1 MNDRLSPLKFPTVY
15 NNYGATPDAQCPDKP
30 LHCKAFR
37 ASFTLSAAGYITAG
51 NPVLGCQF
59 PLCPR
64 GLSVQAIAL
73 TDNVRLTGRQA
84 LVHQLPN
91 SDMTL
96 PGVQVVQHGVLH
108 AHNVHEEEIVA
119 VLVCLQ
125 GF

>member
-1 MNDRLSPLKFPTVY
+1 MAAYLPKISTTY
-15 NNYGATPDAQCPDKP
+15 NNHGATKNFQCPDKP
-30 LHCKAFR
+30 LHRKAFR
-37 ASFTLSAAGYITAG
+37 ASFTLSAAGHITAG

-96 PGVQVVQHGVLH
+96 PGVQVVQHGVLY